1 MRRIVLAFFA
11 LFIAFTLPMHDAEAK
26 RFGGGKSSG
35 MQRQQQAPM
44 KREAAPQQGQTPPA
58 QTPAGKRSWLGP
70 IAGLAAGLGLAAL
83 FSHLGL
89 GEGMA
94 NFLMLAL
101 LVLAVVMLF
110 RWFMRRGQPQ
120 GTAPIQYAGAG
131 PVPAASPTRFDTSAP
146 LPGSPAAMATPA
158 TATSTLAFPP
168 GFDAAAFERQAK
180 VNFIRLQAAH
190 DAGNLDDIREFTTP
204 EMYAEIKLDLDE
216 RGGRTSR
223 TEVEQLDAQV
233 LEAVEENG
241 KLIVSVRFNG
251 RIRED
256 DAAAAAP
263 FDEVWHLIRSADG
276 KGGWVVAGIQQNG

>member
-1 MRRIVLAFFA
+1 MQRVLLAFFA
-11 LFIAFTLPMHDAEAK
+11 LFLTFALPTHDAEAK

-58 QTPAGKRSWLGP
+58 QAPNAAPGKRSWMGP
-70 IAGLAAGLGLAAL
+70 LAGLAAGLGLAAL

-94 NFLMLAL
+94 NFMMLAL
-101 LVLAVVMLF
+101 LVIAAVMLV
-110 RWFMRRGQPQ
+110 RWLLRRSQPQ
-120 GTAPIQYAGAG
+120 APARMEYAGAN
-131 PVPAASPTRFDTSAP
+131 PIPANSPARFDAP
-146 LPGSPAAMATPA
+146 GALPGSPASMNQAQAA
-158 TATSTLAFPP
+158 YPP

-216 RGGRTSR
+216 RAGHGAR
-223 TEVEQLDAQV
+223 TEVVQLDSQV
-233 LEAVEENG
+233 LEAIEENG
-241 KLIVSVRFNG
+241 KQIVSVRFSG
-251 RIRED
+251 LIRED
-256 DAAAAAP
+256 SESAEP
-263 FDEVWHLIRSADG
+263 FDEVWHLTRPANG
-276 KGGWVVAGIQQNG
+276 KGGWVVAGIQQTT